1 MSKKKKDLDTL
12 IQEAIVR
19 VEDQPTSLPEN
30 WIWSKLDYL
39 TDSAPYSLVDGPFGS
54 NLKTVD
60 YKTEGVRLIQLQ
72 NIGDGYWKDQN
83 QKFISEEKAK
93 ELERCITYPDDI
105 VIAKMAAPIARATIV
120 PKIEEKYIVVADCI
134 KLTIDK
140 KLNIKYL
147 VHCINS
153 PIVRQVAESL
163 GKGSTR
169 KRINLKDVKK
179 LPIPLPPLHE
189 QKRIAEKVEYLLNK
203 IEEAKRLIEEA
214 IETFELRRAAIL
226 EKAFNGELTSSWRE
240 NNLYYA
246 QKEFEQFHAERKLQV
261 SSKQELKKYSFSNYS
276 IENDLKSN
284 GEFPDNWIELPV
296 GFICECIVPGRDK
309 PKSFSGDI
317 PWITIPDITSETVYT
332 SKSGLGLTEAEIKQ
346 VKAKVIPCNSII
358 MTCIGRFG
366 ISSVVQNPVVINQQL
381 HAFLPNKIIDPKFL
395 MYQIRTLEKYMQ
407 GIATSTTIAYLNK
420 KNANSLPIK
429 LPPIEEQKEI
439 VIQLEKLLV
448 KEESIFKMLPSKN
461 DLEELKQSILSKA
474 FKGELGTKDTND
486 KPAMELLKSILQE
499 KL

>member
-1 MSKKKKDLDTL
+1 MESKKKVKTMDELLEAALVPGAEQLYELPPNWEWVRLGNLITLLSGRDITSSKCNNGGIGIPYIMGASNFRNNDLVIERWIEEPTVVGFKGDILLSVKGTVGKML
-12 IQEAIVR
+12 IQSHE
-19 VEDQPTSLPEN
+19 
-30 WIWSKLDYL
+30 KLHLSRQVMGIRTNYTLNNRYL
-39 TDSAPYSLVDGPFGS
+39 MYF
-54 NLKTVD
+54 LKT
-60 YKTEGVRLIQLQ
+60 YIGVLKENAKGLIP
-72 NIGDGYWKDQN
+72 G
-83 QKFISEEKAK
+83 ISRE
-93 ELERCITYPDDI
+93 DI
-105 VIAKMAAPIARATIV
+105 LS
-120 PKIEEKYIVVADCI
+120 I
-134 KLTIDK
+134 KL
-140 KLNIKYL
+140 
-147 VHCINS
+147 
-153 PIVRQVAESL
+153 
-163 GKGSTR
+163 
-169 KRINLKDVKK
+169 
-179 LPIPLPPLHE
+179 PLPPLIE
-189 QKRIAEKVEYLLNK
+189 QNRIVEKTERFLNK

-214 IETFELRRAAIL
+214 KETFELRRAAIL
-226 EKAFNGELTSSWRE
+226 EKAFNGELTSSWRK

-261 SSKQELKKYSFSNYS
+261 GSKQELKKYSFSNYS

-346 VKAKVIPCNSII
+346 VKAKIIPCNSII
-358 MTCIGRFG
+358 MTCVGRFG

-381 HAFLPNKIIDPKFL
+381 HAFLPSKIIDPKFL

-439 VIQLEKLLV
+439 VIHLEKLLE
-448 KEESIFKMLPSKN
+448 KEESILKMLPTKN
-461 DLEELKQSILSKA
+461 DLDELKQSILSKA
-474 FKGELGTKDTND
+474 FKGELGTKDMND
-486 KPAMELLKSILQE
+486 KPAMELLKSILQ
-499 KL
+499 KNCNFNQVI